1 MSTQTSKN
9 LLSNLKAKIYPFNG
23 KATNLIDQFLILGYD
38 QLYLEKEY
46 LNEMKELIKKKQ
58 SALLKE
64 RYIDLKI
71 KERPFI
77 MNDIPYDYNIEKIDT
92 KILRE
97 ILFPDI
103 KLLIVY
109 KPNDENIQEPNM
121 YNVIFSLSP
130 QNEQNSK
137 TTCNGIGYI
146 FYNKFEIQNV
156 NNIKGKF
163 FCFYPIAFCIISEFP
178 YFYSFLLLC
187 QEIKKHLFYES
198 SGIPTEI
205 FIYNTIKYTPSPI
218 GKGVR
223 LYFGGI
229 LNENLT
235 GEQIKRTSIKSMHN
249 VSNLNI
255 SNNSIYSNNNNNN
268 NNNEKKKKQYKG
280 MNEIYFHEL
289 SGYPLIDFNLSVLFN
304 LVPTDIIV
312 ELFIFTF
319 LEQDIYFFSQNIE
332 ILNTIMYIF
341 SMLSYPLNDSIYYW
355 NILSLSFEDG
365 FINGNSKFSGAT
377 YTSMIGI
384 NSSYPGLNNT
394 SFSQKVNQGFIFD
407 IDNKTFNFVYKELTT
422 DLKNISDLDDYI
434 KSVIRS
440 EGKDNN
446 NFFALNIYNL
456 YNELENI
463 TKKVTNLNYTMFQQN
478 PGFFKMTKNAE
489 MIYSQNKKIQL
500 VFYNFIITLLKKLC
514 NNLYLEE
521 INIDSSSNKSFVIN
535 VKNEENEIKKNIKNK
550 DEKFWKIFSELFKDT
565 SKQSSYIINFLQYH
579 DSLDIYKI
587 PMLFTDE
594 ILYWGHHFPKI
605 FRETILF
612 DLIDYFFLKGKGQII
627 DENNK
632 KEKNKDNN
640 NNNNNNDNEN
650 EEEDNDLEV
659 GSIQEYLNY
668 YDENCRN
675 IINREMYESKLFKKT
690 SKTVRKLYKYLRK
703 KNELDMNILK
713 NYIYLLKN
721 LFYKNKEDNIIKY
734 FPFSEKININ
744 NDNYFQPK
752 DISDSV
758 ERFLI
763 DKNFF
768 SSYNL
773 LKFSLFNLYAITLE
787 KTNGEESQINIVIL
801 TSFSSLTKTF
811 LRKYMIIICSILYRI
826 YNDKN
831 NNEYL
836 NSFNELSDYIKDN
849 TLIPNE
855 ELLKILNEFQN
866 SDEYPKIEICYEDD
880 FQILNAS
887 SGTNSINNL
896 NRISNISNVK
906 MINLKTDLKKKEKN
920 KLVKL
925 SGKSKLNDIITK
937 TDNVGYSG
945 ELGKIK
951 LKSSK
956 DKNEYELL
964 SPKKIFIE
972 TSEILKI
979 YFDNLNLDVLNKK
992 KNELKN
998 ILLSFIFYIE
1008 NIKVEVWFDDNK
1020 VNNTES
1026 TKCKYLIVEI
1036 INILY
1041 NIFNKID

>member
-9 LLSNLKAKIYPFNG
+9 LLSNLKAKMYPFNG
-23 KATNLIDQFLILGYD
+23 KAPNLIDQFLILGYD

-46 LNEMKELIKKKQ
+46 LTEMKELIKKKQ
-58 SALLKE
+58 STLVRDRFIE
-64 RYIDLKI
+64 LKI

-77 MNDIPYDYNIEKIDT
+77 MNDIQYDYNIEKIDT

-97 ILFPDI
+97 ILFPEV
-103 KLLIVY
+103 KLLIIY
-109 KPNDENIQEPNM
+109 KSNDDNTIQEPNF

-137 TTCNGIGYI
+137 NTCCGIGYI
-146 FYNKFEIQNV
+146 FYNKFEIQIP
-156 NNIKGKF
+156 NNMKGKF
-163 FCFYPIAFCIISEFP
+163 YCYYPVAFCVISEFP
-178 YFYSFLLLC
+178 YFYSFYLLC

-205 FIYNTIKYTPSPI
+205 FIYNTIRYTPSPI
-218 GKGVR
+218 GQAIR

-229 LNENLT
+229 LNENYSE
-235 GEQIKRTSIKSMHN
+235 EQINRTSVNKS
-249 VSNLNI
+249 I
-255 SNNSIYSNNNNNN
+255 NSIRTNSLVSNNNNNIN
-268 NNNEKKKKQYKG
+268 NNDKKKKNYKG

-319 LEQDIYFFSQNIE
+319 LEIDVYFFSQNIE

-355 NILSLSFEDG
+355 NIVSLSFEDG

-384 NSSYPGLNNT
+384 NCTYPGLNNT

-407 IDNKTFNFVYKELTT
+407 IDNKTFNFVYKDLNG
-422 DLKNISDLDDYI
+422 DLKNVLDLDDYI

-440 EGKDNN
+440 EGKENI
-446 NFFALNIYNL
+446 NFFAYNIYNL

-478 PGFFKMTKNAE
+478 PGFFKMTKNDPE

-500 VFYNFIITLLKKLC
+500 VFYNLIITILKKLC
-514 NNLYLEE
+514 DNVFLEE
-521 INIDSSSNKSFVIN
+521 NIDASSNKSFVIN
-535 VKNEENEIKKNIKNK
+535 VRSEENEIKKNIKNK
-550 DEKFWKIFSELFKDT
+550 DEKFWNIFSELFRDT
-565 SKQSSYIINFLQYH
+565 SKHNSYNINFLQYH

-594 ILYWGHHFPKI
+594 ILYWGHHLSKI
-605 FRETILF
+605 FREVNLF
-612 DLIDYFFLKGKGQII
+612 DLIDYFFIKGKII
-627 DENNK
+627 KEEEDDKKNN
-632 KEKNKDNN
+632 DISNN
-640 NNNNNNDNEN
+640 NNKVLFIER
-650 EEEDNDLEV
+650 ENDLEV
-659 GSIQEYLNY
+659 GSNKEYLDY

-690 SKTVRKLYKYLRK
+690 GKTVRKLYKYSRK
-703 KNELDMNILK
+703 RNELDMNILK
-713 NYIYLLKN
+713 NYTYLIKN
-721 LFYKNKEDNIIKY
+721 LFNKNKDDNILNY
-734 FPFSEKININ
+734 FPFSKIIYNNI
-744 NDNYFQPK
+744 DNYFQPK

-758 ERFLI
+758 EGFLI
-763 DKNFF
+763 EKNFF
-768 SSYNL
+768 NSNTL
-773 LKFSLFNLYAITLE
+773 LIFSLFNLYAITLE
-787 KTNGEESQINIVIL
+787 KTNGEESQINIAIF
-801 TSFSSLTKTF
+801 TSFSTLTKTY

-836 NSFNELSDYIKDN
+836 YSFNELSDYIKEN

-866 SDEYPKIEICYEDD
+866 SDEYPKIEICYDD
-880 FQILNAS
+880 EFQILNAS
-887 SGTNSINNL
+887 GGSNNTINNP
-896 NRISNISNVK
+896 NRISNISNTKV
-906 MINLKTDLKKKEKN
+906 INLKTDLKKKEKN

-937 TDNVGYSG
+937 TDNVGYIG

-951 LKSSK
+951 LNTK
-956 DKNEYELL
+956 DKNKNEYDLL

-972 TSEILKI
+972 TSEILKF
-979 YFDNLNLDVLNKK
+979 YFENLNLDVLNTKK
-992 KNELKN
+992 KELNN
-998 ILLSFIFYIE
+998 ILLSFIFYFE
-1008 NIKVEVWFDDNK
+1008 NIKVENWFEDNK
-1020 VNNTES
+1020 ANNNDLL
-1026 TKCKYLIVEI
+1026 KCNYLIVEI
-1036 INILY
+1036 TNILY
-1041 NIFNKID
+1041 NIFNKIG

>member
-9 LLSNLKAKIYPFNG
+9 LLSNLKAKMYPFNG
-23 KATNLIDQFLILGYD
+23 KAPNLIDQFLILGYD

-46 LNEMKELIKKKQ
+46 LTEMKELIKKKQ
-58 SALLKE
+58 STLVRDRFIE
-64 RYIDLKI
+64 LKI

-77 MNDIPYDYNIEKIDT
+77 MNDIQYDYNIEKIDT

-103 KLLIVY
+103 KLLIIY
-109 KPNDENIQEPNM
+109 KPNDENFQEPNV

-137 TTCNGIGYI
+137 TTSNGIGYI
-146 FYNKFEIQNV
+146 FYNKFEIQSA
-156 NNIKGKF
+156 NNIKGKIY
-163 FCFYPIAFCIISEFP
+163 CFYPIVFCIISEFP

-205 FIYNTIKYTPSPI
+205 FIYNTIRYTPSPI
-218 GKGVR
+218 GKGIR

-235 GEQIKRTSIKSMHN
+235 GEQMMRSSVKSMHN
-249 VSNLNI
+249 I
-255 SNNSIYSNNNNNN
+255 SISSISSISSNNNNNSTI
-268 NNNEKKKKQYKG
+268 EKKKKNYKG

-355 NILSLSFEDG
+355 NIVSLSFEDG

-384 NSSYPGLNNT
+384 NCTYPGLNNT

-407 IDNKTFNFVYKELTT
+407 IDNKTFNFVYKDLNG
-422 DLKNISDLDDYI
+422 DLKNVLDLDDYI

-440 EGKDNN
+440 EGKENI
-446 NFFALNIYNL
+446 NFFAYNIYNL

-478 PGFFKMTKNAE
+478 PGFFKMTKNDPE

-500 VFYNFIITLLKKLC
+500 VFYNFVITLLKKLC
-514 NNLYLEE
+514 NNLFLEE
-521 INIDSSSNKSFVIN
+521 INIDSGPNKSFVIN

-550 DEKFWKIFSELFKDT
+550 DEKFWKIFSELFRDT

-579 DSLDIYKI
+579 DSLDLYKI

-594 ILYWGHHFPKI
+594 ILYWGNHFPKI

-612 DLIDYFFLKGKGQII
+612 DLIDYFFLKGKSQII
-627 DENNK
+627 QEENDK
-632 KEKNKDNN
+632 KENKDISNN
-640 NNNNNNDNEN
+640 NNNNNNNNLEREN
-650 EEEDNDLEV
+650 DIEV
-659 GSIQEYLNY
+659 GSIEEYLNY
-668 YDENCRN
+668 YDINCRN

-690 SKTVRKLYKYLRK
+690 SKTVKKLYKYLRK

-713 NYIYLLKN
+713 NYIYLIKN
-721 LFYKNKEDNIIKY
+721 LFNKNKEDDILKY
-734 FPFSEKININ
+734 FPFSENIYNN

-787 KTNGEESQINIVIL
+787 KTNGEESQVNIVVL

-836 NSFNELSDYIKDN
+836 YSFNELSDYIKEN

-866 SDEYPKIEICYEDD
+866 SDEYPKIEICYDD
-880 FQILNAS
+880 EFQILNAS
-887 SGTNSINNL
+887 GGSNNTINNP
-896 NRISNISNVK
+896 NRISNISNTKV
-906 MINLKTDLKKKEKN
+906 INLKTDLKKKEKN

-937 TDNVGYSG
+937 TDNVGYIG

-951 LKSSK
+951 LNTK
-956 DKNEYELL
+956 DKNKNEYDLL

-972 TSEILKI
+972 TSEILKF
-979 YFDNLNLDVLNKK
+979 YFENLNLDVLNTKK
-992 KNELKN
+992 KELNN
-998 ILLSFIFYIE
+998 ILLSFIFYFE
-1008 NIKVEVWFDDNK
+1008 NIKVENWFEDNK
-1020 VNNTES
+1020 ANNNDLL
-1026 TKCKYLIVEI
+1026 KCNYLIVEI
-1036 INILY
+1036 TNILY
-1041 NIFNKID
+1041 NIFNKIG